1 MKLEL
6 KNSCEYFITAKR
18 EFKAVAID
26 RTTIVDCC
34 DFAWRMVFGEGH
46 HRKHRSGGKQERNKG
61 ELFANTFQGKLAEF
75 VTYRELLKRGFTGIN
90 KPDTGIYGKGI
101 WDDADLECRGKRIN
115 IKSAAFFSNLL
126 LLEAKDWNKKG
137 EYIPNLANGTNQH
150 YDFFLLVRTKPD
162 SKNLLKRHQLFY
174 TNEFDFEQLKEI
186 ILGEKW
192 TFDFAGVCTQQTIR
206 YIIGEGYLLPQ
217 NSLLNGKIK
226 MDAANYYIQ
235 CGDLK
240 EFDFLSGELKK
251 L

>member
-6 KNSCEYFITAKR
+6 KNSREYFITAKR

-26 RTTIVDCC
+26 RITIVACF

-46 HRKHRSGGKQERNKG
+46 HRRHRSGGKQERKRG

-75 VTYRELLKRGFTGIN
+75 VTYRELLKRGFADVE

-101 WDDADLECRGKRIN
+101 WDDADLEYRGKRIN

-126 LLEAKDWNKKG
+126 LLEAKDWNGKG
-137 EYIPNLANGTNQH
+137 EYIPNLANGTKQH

-162 SKNLLKRHQLFY
+162 SKKLLKHHQLFY
-174 TNEFDFEQLKEI
+174 SNELDFEQLKEI

-192 TFDFAGVCTQQTIR
+192 TFDFAGVCTQETIR
-206 YIIGEGYLLPQ
+206 HIIGEGYRLPQ
-217 NSLLNGKIK
+217 NALLNGKIK
-226 MDAANYYIQ
+226 MDATNYYIQ

-240 EFDFLSGELKK
+240 EFDFLICELQK